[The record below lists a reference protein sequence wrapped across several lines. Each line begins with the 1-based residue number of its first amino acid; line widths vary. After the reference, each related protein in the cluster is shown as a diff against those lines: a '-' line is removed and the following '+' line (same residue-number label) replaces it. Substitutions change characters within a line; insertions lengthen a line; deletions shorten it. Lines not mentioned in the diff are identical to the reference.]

1 MKGLIIKDLMII
13 RNQWKSLLLIFVLG
27 IMLTFG
33 RNPSSA
39 INYFTII
46 SGTLALGTLS
56 YDEVDNGYRY
66 LFTLPASRKTYVR
79 EKYLFS
85 ICLVLVF
92 LALGTAISILAQL
105 FGPQPDQLQTSE
117 MAASATVML
126 MVTVLLL
133 AVEIP
138 LRLKF
143 GIEKSRI
150 ALFIFLG
157 LIAALGFAVYKLIPE
172 ENLEYI
178 MVMMLVD
185 PLKLLVILAAYTV
198 LILAVSYHI
207 SVAVL
212 EAKEF

>member
-33 RNPSSA
+33 GNPSSA

-85 ICLVLVF
+85 IGLVLVF
-92 LALGTAISILAQL
+92 LALGAAVSILAQL

-117 MAASATVML
+117 MAESATVML

-143 GIEKSRI
+143 GIEKNRI

-157 LIAALGFAVYKLIPE
+157 IIAALGFAVYKLVPE

-185 PLKLLVILAAYTV
+185 PLKLLVILAVYTA
-198 LILAVSYHI
+198 LTLAVSYHI